1 MAIKESILPEFDHE
15 MATTRKLLERVPE
28 AKADW
33 QPHPKSMTLGKLS
46 IHLATLPQW
55 VMTTMK
61 QTELDMNP
69 PGGEPMKQAEFES
82 TAVTLATFDAKVRE
96 ARETIAA
103 AEDKDFMVPWAFK
116 NNGRQIFSMPRVAVL
131 RSFVVNHIIHHRGQL
146 SVYLRLHD
154 VPIPSIYGPT
164 ADETM

>member
-1 MAIKESILPEFDHE
+1 MAIKESILPELDHE

-55 VMTTMK
+55 VMATMK

-69 PGGEPMKQAEFES
+69 PGGEPMKQAVFES
-82 TAVTLATFDAKVRE
+82 TAATLATFDAKVRE

-116 NNGRQIFSMPRVAVL
+116 NGGQVIFSMPRVAVL
-131 RSFVVNHIIHHRGQL
+131 RSFVMNHIIHHRGQL

-154 VPIPSIYGPT
+154 VPIPSIYGPS
-164 ADETM
+164 ADEAM

>member
-46 IHLATLPQW
+46 IHVATLPQW
-55 VMTTMK
+55 AITTMK

-69 PGGEPMKQAEFES
+69 PGGEPMKQAVFES
-82 TAVTLATFDAKVRE
+82 TAAMLATFDAKVRE
-96 ARETIAA
+96 ARAAIAA

-116 NNGRQIFSMPRVAVL
+116 NGGQVIFSMPRVAVL
-131 RSFVVNHIIHHRGQL
+131 RSFVTNHLIHHRGQL
-146 SVYLRLHD
+146 SVYLRLND
-154 VPIPSIYGPT
+154 VPIPSIYGPS
-164 ADETM
+164 ADEAA